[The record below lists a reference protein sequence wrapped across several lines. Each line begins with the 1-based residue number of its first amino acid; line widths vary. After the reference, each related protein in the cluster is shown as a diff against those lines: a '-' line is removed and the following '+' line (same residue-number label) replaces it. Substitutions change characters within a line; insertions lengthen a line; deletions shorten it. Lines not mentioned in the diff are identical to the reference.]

1 MNANYDPKEGQPEE
15 VKDNAGEQNVLES
28 AAQDNATGAT
38 DAEEGT
44 TEG

>member
-1 MNANYDPKEGQPEE
+1 MNTNYDPKDGQQEE